1 MVERVRRWL
10 ARGERVKIFTA
21 RFHGH
26 GMNGQDVVTP
36 IEQWCEKYLGQ
47 KLPVTCSKDFGM
59 LELWDDRAIQI
70 VSNTGLRAD
79 GKD

>member
-1 MVERVRRWL
+1 
-10 ARGERVKIFTA
+10 
-21 RFHGH
+21 
-26 GMNGQDVVTP
+26 MNGQDVVTP